1 MSIALFKDESGKR
14 YGRLTVVERA
24 RVKRTLQERSGS
36 IWRCMCDCGTEL
48 LARGQELRA
57 QLIRECQKCDAA
69 WGKKDE
75 R

>member
-1 MSIALFKDESGKR
+1 MSIALFKDESGRR

-36 IWRCMCDCGTEL
+36 TWRCMCDCGTEL

-57 QLIRECQKCDAA
+57 QLIRECKKCDAA
-69 WGKKDE
+69 WGKKDD
-75 R
+75 

>member
-1 MSIALFKDESGKR
+1 MSIAQFKDESGKR

-36 IWRCMCDCGTEL
+36 MWRCMCDCGTEL
-48 LARGQELRA
+48 VARGQELRSKM
-57 QLIRECQKCDAA
+57 LKECPKCDAA
-69 WGKKDE
+69 WGGG